1 MGYEAVRARLNL
13 LAVLPNLEDVV
24 RYDPE
29 AADLVKGARI
39 TIQFVVAGG
48 PRAYVRIADGDCTV
62 SAGTAPWARPM
73 RLVRGARRSTGG
85 AWGADAGDGWR
96 EADGLSEAGAS
107 ASAGTGS
114 GASAGAEAS
123 ATGDAPGAGASP
135 VASADWG
142 ASDAATSAGAV
153 DTKEATVVLG
163 FASCAHLNKMF
174 DGKGNPIPL
183 WGFTKIGFLA
193 GTFTKLTERM
203 AYFLK
208 PTDEL
213 LADPDYLA
221 LNTRLTL
228 NTAAFA
234 VPVLLENDPDC
245 MHLRHALSDG
255 TIGIKVLPDGPS
267 VGLHLGLSDVWAEK
281 GEPAD
286 PSGLILMRDLP
297 TASAYLNGKLDT
309 FSAATKG
316 EVQIW
321 GQIGKIEAVG
331 LVLDRVPKYLA

>member
-48 PRAYVRIADGDCTV
+48 PRAFVRIAGGACTV
-62 SAGTAPWARPM
+62 SPGMAPGVQPM
-73 RLVRGARRSTGG
+73 RMVRGAR
-85 AWGADAGDGWR
+85 
-96 EADGLSEAGAS
+96 GAS
-107 ASAGTGS
+107 GRDWPAASGG
-114 GASAGAEAS
+114 GASAGASGGLSSVAS
-123 ATGDAPGAGASP
+123 PSAGASTI
-135 VASADWG
+135 G
-142 ASDAATSAGAV
+142 AAGA
-153 DTKEATVVLG
+153 KEATVVLG

-174 DGKGNPIPL
+174 DGKGNPVPL
-183 WGFTKIGFLA
+183 WGFTKIGFLT

-234 VPVLLENDPDC
+234 VPVLLEHDPDC
-245 MHLRHALSDG
+245 RHLRHALNDG

-267 VGLHLGLSDVWAEK
+267 VGLHLGLSGVWAEK
-281 GEPAD
+281 GELAD

>member
-1 MGYEAVRARLNL
+1 LMGYEAVRARLNL

-29 AADLVKGARI
+29 AADLIKGARI

-48 PRAYVRIADGDCTV
+48 PRAFVRIADGACTV
-62 SAGTAPWARPM
+62 SAGMAPGARPM
-73 RLVRGARRSTGG
+73 RMVRGAR
-85 AWGADAGDGWR
+85 
-96 EADGLSEAGAS
+96 GAS
-107 ASAGTGS
+107 GRDWPAAGEG
-114 GASAGAEAS
+114 GASAGVS
-123 ATGDAPGAGASP
+123 GGLSS
-135 VASADWG
+135 VASGG
-142 ASDAATSAGAV
+142 AAATSAGVAASGGATSGGATSAGAS
-153 DTKEATVVLG
+153 DAKEATVVLG

-174 DGKGNPIPL
+174 DGKGNPVPL
-183 WGFTKIGFLA
+183 WGFTKIGFLT

-203 AYFLK
+203 AYYLK

-245 MHLRHALSDG
+245 MHLRHALTDG

-267 VGLHLGLSDVWAEK
+267 VGLHLGHSGVWAEK
-281 GEPAD
+281 GELAD
-286 PSGLILMRDLP
+286 PSALILMRDLA

>member
-48 PRAYVRIADGDCTV
+48 PRAFVRIADGACKV
-62 SAGTAPWARPM
+62 SAGMAPGVRPM
-73 RLVRGARRSTGG
+73 RLVRGARGASGG
-85 AWGADAGDGWR
+85 GWPDAGGGGV
-96 EADGLSEAGAS
+96 ASLGAGA
-107 ASAGTGS
+107 AGGFSS
-114 GASAGAEAS
+114 GAGGGGVS
-123 ATGDAPGAGASP
+123 PGAGA
-135 VASADWG
+135 G
-142 ASDAATSAGAV
+142 ATLSAV
-153 DTKEATVVLG
+153 DAKEATVVLG
-163 FASCAHLNKMF
+163 FASCVHLNKMF
-174 DGKGNPIPL
+174 DGKGNPVPL
-183 WGFTKIGFLA
+183 WGFTKIGFLT
-193 GTFTKLTERM
+193 GTFTRLTERM

-245 MHLRHALSDG
+245 RHLRHALTGGS
-255 TIGIKVLPDGPS
+255 IGIKVLPDGPS
-267 VGLHLGLSDVWAEK
+267 VGLYLGPGGVRPSR
-281 GEPAD
+281 GELKD
-286 PSGLILMRDLP
+286 PSGLILMRDLD
-297 TASAYLNGKLDT
+297 TANAYLNGKLDT

>member
-29 AADLVKGARI
+29 AADLIKGARI

-48 PRAYVRIADGDCTV
+48 PRAFVRIADGDCTV
-62 SAGTAPWARPM
+62 SAGMAPGARPM
-73 RLVRGARRSTGG
+73 RLVRGAR
-85 AWGADAGDGWR
+85 
-96 EADGLSEAGAS
+96 GAS
-107 ASAGTGS
+107 GRDWPASNGG
-114 GASAGAEAS
+114 GASAGASGGLSSVASPSAEAS
-123 ATGDAPGAGASP
+123 ATGDTPGAGASP
-135 VASADWG
+135 GADAGWGASADAGWG
-142 ASDAATSAGAV
+142 ASDAADA
-153 DTKEATVVLG
+153 KEATVVLG

-174 DGKGNPIPL
+174 DGKGNPVPL
-183 WGFTKIGFLA
+183 WGFTKIGFLT

-267 VGLHLGLSDVWAEK
+267 VGLHLGPRGVRASK
-281 GEPAD
+281 GELAD

-331 LVLDRVPKYLA
+331 LVLDRVPKYLS

>member
-29 AADLVKGARI
+29 AADLIKGARI

-48 PRAYVRIADGDCTV
+48 PRAFVRIADGDCTV
-62 SAGTAPWARPM
+62 SAGMAPGVRPM
-73 RLVRGARRSTGG
+73 RMVRRTRRSTGG
-85 AWGADAGDGWR
+85 AWGADADDGWR
-96 EADGLSEAGAS
+96 EADGVTQAGSS
-107 ASAGTGS
+107 AVAR
-114 GASAGAEAS
+114 AS

-135 VASADWG
+135 GASAGWG
-142 ASDAATSAGAV
+142 ASDAATSAGAA
-153 DTKEATVVLG
+153 DAKEATVVLG

-183 WGFTKIGFLA
+183 WGFTKIGFLT

-203 AYFLK
+203 AHFLK

-213 LADPDYLA
+213 LADPEYLT

-234 VPVLLENDPDC
+234 VPVLLENDPEC
-245 MHLRHALSDG
+245 RHLRHTLRDG

-267 VGLHLGLSDVWAEK
+267 VGLRLGPGGVRASK

>member
-48 PRAYVRIADGDCTV
+48 PRAFVRIAGGACTV
-62 SAGTAPWARPM
+62 SPGMAPGVQPM
-73 RLVRGARRSTGG
+73 RMVRGAR
-85 AWGADAGDGWR
+85 
-96 EADGLSEAGAS
+96 GAS
-107 ASAGTGS
+107 GRDWPAASGA
-114 GASAGAEAS
+114 GASAGASGGLSSVAS
-123 ATGDAPGAGASP
+123 AGAGANVGAGAS
-135 VASADWG
+135 AGWG
-142 ASDAATSAGAV
+142 SSGTATSAGAA
-153 DTKEATVVLG
+153 DAKEATVVLG

-174 DGKGNPIPL
+174 DGKGNPVPL
-183 WGFTKIGFLA
+183 WGFTKIGFLT

-234 VPVLLENDPDC
+234 VPVLLEHDPDC
-245 MHLRHALSDG
+245 RHLRHALNDG

-267 VGLHLGLSDVWAEK
+267 VGLHLGLSGVWAEK
-281 GEPAD
+281 GELAD